1 MNSYMAFFDKIF
13 GFFKN
18 IGTSFYDS
26 VIYDNRYEYIFEG
39 LFNTILIA
47 FFAVII
53 GIILG
58 VVIALIRHNHDT
70 NGKMRLGNKICSL
83 YVNTQFI
90 AYPFV

>member
-47 FFAVII
+47 FFC
-53 GIILG
+53 
-58 VVIALIRHNHDT
+58 RYYWYYS
-70 NGKMRLGNKICSL
+70 RCCYCSC
-83 YVNTQFI
+83 
-90 AYPFV
+90 